1 MQNNELESIWADGIP
16 NKIEDKDKIEPK
28 GILQMC
34 IRFVLENIL
43 NKEEYKITSVQDN
56 INAYPNIELIYNE
69 SKYAIAVVPCIFPY
83 FIRNNDELRIGFAKA
98 SIEKNYI
105 PVLCPVVICSVDEQR
120 ANNSIYL
127 KGDLFKFA
135 NLGQKILNTE
145 PHQEITPDNLDFKL

>member
-1 MQNNELESIWADGIP
+1 MKDKQIESIWADGIP
-16 NKIEDKDKIEPK
+16 NKIDDKDRIDAK

-56 INAYPNIELIYNE
+56 LNVYPNIEVIHNNK
-69 SKYAIAVVPCIFPY
+69 KYAIAVVPCIFPY

-98 SIEKNYI
+98 AIEKNYI
-105 PVLCPVVICSVDEQR
+105 PVLCPVVISSVDEKR

-127 KGDLFKFA
+127 IGDVFKFA
-135 NLGQKILNTE
+135 NIGQKILNTE
-145 PHQEITPDNLDFKL
+145 PHQEITPNNLDFKL